1 MGNCPSY
8 WSVLHFNIKGSE
20 TLSLQS
26 FFASLG
32 MQRKNVL
39 VLKSFFF
46 PREPMIFYQATHVES
61 VHSFLHFT
69 FQSSTVLSFI
79 CSKLL

>member
-39 VLKSFFF
+39 VLKSFFSERTNDVL
-46 PREPMIFYQATHVES
+46 PSHTCGENAA
-61 VHSFLHFT
+61 SFT
-69 FQSSTVLSFI
+69 SLSRVVP